1 MGLGTPME
9 YESDN
14 PLLEATPY
22 FKKYVFSGM
31 GNGNT
36 IVTVGYFEGINELFL
51 KITR

>member
-1 MGLGTPME
+1 MGLSAPSA

-31 GNGNT
+31 GERAGQSSRWATMRESMNC
-36 IVTVGYFEGINELFL
+36 F
-51 KITR
+51 